1 MEENKKP
8 RYLISA
14 CLTGQCCRYDAGA
27 FHLPHLVQLVEE
39 GIALPFCPECA
50 GGLPTPR
57 PPCEIKNGEVLTATG
72 HRCTSEYQKGAQ
84 MALQVCREN
93 GITAAILKENSPSCG
108 ATHVYDGTHTGT
120 LRAGKG
126 VTAALLAE
134 NGITLY
140 TEKMLP
146 KDIQKEL

>member
-1 MEENKKP
+1 MKERQP

-14 CLTGQCCRYDAGA
+14 CLTGQCCRYDGGA
-27 FHLPHLVQLVEE
+27 FDLPRLARLAEE

-57 PPCEIKNGEVLTATG
+57 PPCEIQGDKVLTATG
-72 HRCTSEYQKGAQ
+72 KNCTAEYRRGAEL
-84 MALQVCREN
+84 ALALCRKK

-108 ATHVYDGTHTGT
+108 STHIYDGSHTGK
-120 LRAGKG
+120 RISGQGIA
-126 VTAALLAE
+126 AALLAA

-140 TEKMLP
+140 TEKKLP
-146 KDIQKEL
+146 DDVK